1 MGQRQEGRVPTHTA
15 ENSPNRQDRRVSPRL
30 GRQATYRQGRQAAG
44 IGTDA
49 GYNSQGHLEAAG
61 KGSGT
66 PRSVQAAPKSQ
77 CHSPLGLWQHLEV
90 GTTQRKATWHSLAS
104 QPGHTQERPFAL
116 LHDEAKH
123 VQCHPQVDHLPNTA
137 AKPPEQTSNT
147 AQKTRQCRVTVFS
160 SHLWY
165 DNQNLLVFHLIPMF
179 FKKYS
184 NVFLRIFHLK
194 KNILKFFKNVFQQ
207 ILLKVFFKSFGKN
220 SALGPESGS
229 LSCCCN
235 NWLHLCYS
243 FHLTSLYN
251 PRACLQAEIYQI
263 L

>member
-1 MGQRQEGRVPTHTA
+1 M

-49 GYNSQGHLEAAG
+49 GYDSQGHLEAAG

-184 NVFLRIFHLK
+184 NVFLRIFH
-194 KNILKFFKNVFQQ
+194 FFKKIF
-207 ILLKVFFKSFGKN
+207 
-220 SALGPESGS
+220 
-229 LSCCCN
+229 
-235 NWLHLCYS
+235 
-243 FHLTSLYN
+243 
-251 PRACLQAEIYQI
+251 
-263 L
+263 